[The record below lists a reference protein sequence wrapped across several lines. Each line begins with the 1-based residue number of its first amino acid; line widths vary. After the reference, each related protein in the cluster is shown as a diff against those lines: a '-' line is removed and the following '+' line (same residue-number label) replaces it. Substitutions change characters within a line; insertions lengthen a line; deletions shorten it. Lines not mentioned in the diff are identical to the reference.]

1 MTRDDDTTMTPTTCR
16 DFIIAYAERLKQV
29 AQLFNLTPAQYAKA
43 CLYRDLGCF
52 LEPLDRRKTRH
63 KRRSRVLTWERPD
76 EEVER

>member
-1 MTRDDDTTMTPTTCR
+1 MSREKYGKRRQITFRITALAD
-16 DFIIAYAERLKQV
+16 ERLKQV

-63 KRRSRVLTWERPD
+63 KRRRRVRTWELAD